1 MVQERLRAARPYA
14 RAVIKDQKA
23 RKHALAALGDARAL
37 QRQFQGDKPPEAI
50 ARLIDDE
57 SVHSHLR
64 SLSKE
69 LNSVSQRAT
78 RRRRPGR
85 WIALLAGGSFVL
97 LVNPVTGPRLRG
109 RLASLV
115 DRSGE
120 TLNGDG
126 NAELE
131 VGDARANGDRERLN
145 EMAENTG
152 A

>member
-1 MVQERLRAARPYA
+1 M
-14 RAVIKDQKA
+14 
-23 RKHALAALGDARAL
+23 L
-37 QRQFQGDKPPEAI
+37 QRRFQGDRPAEAI

-64 SLSKE
+64 SLSRE
-69 LNSVSQRAT
+69 LNGVSQRAT

-109 RLASLV
+109 QLASLV

-126 NAELE
+126 NGELE
-131 VGDARANGDRERLN
+131 VDDARANGDRERFN